1 MLGYGYWQRR
11 FAGDRAAIGRNI
23 KVDGES
29 RQIVGV
35 MPRGFRLVDADFDLI
50 LPAAFNRATLG
61 LAGFGYRG
69 VARLKPGIAFAQANA
84 DLARLPSAV
93 WHAHI
98 RKPRPFR

>member
-50 LPAAFNRATLG
+50 LPAAFN
-61 LAGFGYRG
+61 
-69 VARLKPGIAFAQANA
+69 
-84 DLARLPSAV
+84 
-93 WHAHI
+93 
-98 RKPRPFR
+98 